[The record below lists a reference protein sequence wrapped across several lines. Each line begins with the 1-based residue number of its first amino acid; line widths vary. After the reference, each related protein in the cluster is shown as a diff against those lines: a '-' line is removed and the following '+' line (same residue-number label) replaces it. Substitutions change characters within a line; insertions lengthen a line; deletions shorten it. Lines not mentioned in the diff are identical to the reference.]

1 MAPLGGPPWTGP
13 QLAQVIGQHDEGTI
27 LEALSLVFSQ
37 RPDLQGAILETLEHE
52 PSQRF
57 TGTIK
62 SFNPEKR
69 FGFIDCAEIKAEYGA
84 DVFLS
89 DHEIGAFT
97 VGSVVTFSVTLNKDS
112 KPQAKLLEEAMGGHW
127 VPAPVA
133 QQLQQQP
140 ARKRP
145 QAKLLEEAM
154 GGHWAPEPVAQQLR
168 QQAARKRPRAEPPW
182 SPGIV
187 EPQPIRLVHS
197 VGPPWQ
203 PGRPAQLHGAALS
216 PVGDPTRKRWVGTI
230 SKFFPDKHHG
240 FIHSEELRSLFGG
253 QDVFLSDKEIGCF
266 EIGSEVI
273 FSIELNQ
280 AGKPQAR
287 ALEDAHAV
295 TIDHGVGGRHVGTI
309 KSFNF
314 EKHFGFIQCDAIA
327 ATQGCDVFL
336 SDKEVLSFG
345 VGDQVSF
352 SVTYNKNGK
361 PQAHELQAS

>member
-69 FGFIDCAEIKAEYGA
+69 FGFIDCAETKAEYGA

-97 VGSVVTFSVTLNKDS
+97 VGSVVTFSVALNKDS

-127 VPAPVA
+127 VP
-133 QQLQQQP
+133 
-140 ARKRP
+140 
-145 QAKLLEEAM
+145 
-154 GGHWAPEPVAQQLR
+154 EPVAQQLR
-168 QQAARKRPRAEPPW
+168 QQPARKRPRAEPPW

-187 EPQPIRLVHS
+187 EAQPIRLVHS
-197 VGPPWQ
+197 VGPPWPSPQ
-203 PGRPAQLHGAALS
+203 FGRPAQLHGAALS
-216 PVGDPTRKRWVGTI
+216 PAGDPTQKRWVGTI

-240 FIHSEELRSLFGG
+240 FIHSEALRSLFGG